1 MFDLLSNKNL
11 PYFLYMAESEGLD
24 NIVDT
29 SEAKLNAI
37 GRELAD
43 KGYCGR
49 VVPQIVFETLCYKH
63 KLNNITRKDIQY
75 IERKWL

>member
-1 MFDLLSNKNL
+1 MDLG
-11 PYFLYMAESEGLD
+11 YWLYMNEAEGTGL
-24 NIVDT
+24 VDT
-29 SEAKLNAI
+29 REAKLNAI
-37 GRELAD
+37 GRELVD
-43 KGYCGR
+43 KGYRGR

>member
-1 MFDLLSNKNL
+1 MDLG
-11 PYFLYMAESEGLD
+11 YWLYMNEAEGTG
-24 NIVDT
+24 IVDT
-29 SEAKLNAI
+29 REAKLNAL

>member
-1 MFDLLSNKNL
+1 MDLG
-11 PYFLYMAESEGLD
+11 YWLYMNEAEGTG
-24 NIVDT
+24 IVDT
-29 SEAKLNAI
+29 REAKLNAI